1 MPRIETPPQ
10 PNPPTGANGD
20 SKIEAEPDA
29 DYKPPKYE
37 LEDFSQSAINRG
49 QREINKLVQTAD
61 EKIVDAFNEV
71 RNLIAVLNSHG
82 HVDLKKLDDAIG
94 KVAKATHDI
103 AGPYPPGCGYATEP
117 PREE

>member
-1 MPRIETPPQ
+1 MPSSETQPQ
-10 PNPPTGANGD
+10 PKTPTRPNGD
-20 SKIEAEPDA
+20 AQVEAETDA
-29 DYKPPKYE
+29 DYKPPKYK

-71 RNLIAVLNSHG
+71 KNLIALLNSNS
-82 HVDLKKLDDAIG
+82 HVDLQTLDDAIG